1 MSDEP
6 MSGPAG
12 SSGSGGS
19 SGGSAG
25 GTMSRRSFLVGVGGA
40 GVGGLVVGG
49 AVGYLA
55 GNSGSTSSGTTT
67 SGGGGG
73 TSAEPITIGCGSPV
87 TGPYAGDGQQMVR
100 GVQLAADE
108 INALGGVGGRQL
120 NVQVLDTKA
129 QEPDVMKSV
138 LQKFVSQNVAA
149 MLIGFTTYTSVE
161 YPIAAEAKIPMFHV
175 NTWQGNVDY
184 VAKNGITNIYQGD
197 PSQLSYGPGLIV
209 LINDLIL
216 SKAWTPSAETIAVVT
231 SNDPYSLSIA
241 KSFEAGMNQQGWK
254 TTLFEEFTV
263 PQADYGA
270 VLTKIRGNPP
280 GIIFFSDYAPGD
292 EASFIKQ
299 FQQSPTKSLVYEQY
313 APSIPE
319 YLDLAGPAADGVL
332 WSTVVGVIQGDKI
345 ADDFNA
351 AFQAKF
357 GREAGFSNAGDHYDM
372 TKMWAQAAA
381 LAGDPF
387 DFETVNGI
395 LAKTVY
401 RGVCGAY
408 TFTNGKPGELTCI
421 PYPDETSDPS
431 IGMAHLTFQ
440 IQNGQ
445 QVLIAPDPYTTG
457 KFILPSWL

>member
-1 MSDEP
+1 MSEEP
-6 MSGPAG
+6 MSRSAG
-12 SSGSGGS
+12 SSSDGGS

-25 GTMSRRSFLVGVGGA
+25 GKMSRRSFLQGVGGA

-55 GNSGSTSSGTTT
+55 GNSGSSISGGTTA
-67 SGGGGG
+67 GGGG
-73 TSAEPITIGCGSPV
+73 TSSEPITIGCGSPV
-87 TGPYAGDGQQMVR
+87 TGPFAGDGQQMVR
-100 GVQLAADE
+100 GAQLAAEE
-108 INALGGVGGRQL
+108 INALGGIGGREL
-120 NVQVLDTKA
+120 KVQVLDTKA
-129 QEPDVMKSV
+129 QEPDVMKTV

-209 LINDLIL
+209 LINDLIQ
-216 SKAWTPSAETIAVVT
+216 SGAWTPSAETIAVVT

-241 KSFEAGMNQQGWK
+241 KSFEAGMSQQGWT
-254 TTLFEEFTV
+254 TTLFEQFTV
-263 PQADYGA
+263 PQADYSA

-280 GIIFFSDYAPGD
+280 GIVFFSDYAPGD

-319 YLDLAGPAADGVL
+319 YLDLAGSAADGVL

-345 ADDFNA
+345 ADNFSA

-357 GREAGFSNAGDHYDM
+357 NREAGFSNAGDHYDM

-387 DFETVNGI
+387 DFETVNKI
-395 LAKTVY
+395 LAQTVY

-408 TFTNGKPGELTCI
+408 SFTNGKPGELTCI

-440 IQNGQ
+440 IQNGK
-445 QVLIAPDPYTTG
+445 QVLIAPVPYTTG
-457 KFILPSWL
+457 NFQLPSWL